1 MMNPR
6 IASEAADAGA
16 RQQLPGLEAIRR
28 PRLYEEVAK
37 QLQGMIGDGR
47 LKPGDWLPPEREL
60 VRSFQVSRGSVRD
73 AIRTLEVMGL
83 VRSRQGEGTMVRG
96 VSADALVPPLSAA
109 LVPKRELVAEL
120 LEIRRIV
127 EPAFA
132 ARAAT
137 HATPE
142 EIARLQDVLRRQR
155 ERTRRRESTIEEDS
169 EFHYLVAMASRNSV
183 VNRVVDV
190 LMDLMRESRAR
201 SLQVDGRLERSL
213 EGHARVLRAIQRRSP
228 RAAEL
233 AMRRHLG
240 EIEALLLGRPEPALS
255 A

>member
-1 MMNPR
+1 MTPPAVSGGR
-6 IASEAADAGA
+6 QDAAAEARLAGI
-16 RQQLPGLEAIRR
+16 EAIRR

-47 LKPGDWLPPEREL
+47 LRPGDHLPPEREL
-60 VRSFQVSRGSVRD
+60 VRRFEVSRGSVRD

-83 VRSRQGEGTMVRG
+83 VRSRQGEGTV
-96 VSADALVPPLSAA
+96 VQSLSADALIPPLSAA

-132 ARAAT
+132 ARAAA
-137 HATPE
+137 HATAE
-142 EIARLQDVLRRQR
+142 EVARMREVLRRQR
-155 ERTRRRESTIEEDS
+155 QKTRRCESTIEEDS
-169 EFHYLVAMASRNSV
+169 EFHYLVAMASGNSV

-213 EGHARVLRAIQRRSP
+213 EGHTRVLSAIQRRSP
-228 RAAEL
+228 RAAEI
-233 AMRRHLG
+233 AMRRHLA
-240 EIEALLLGRPEPALS
+240 EIEALLLGTLGPAVS

>member
-1 MMNPR
+1 MTERHLP
-6 IASEAADAGA
+6 SEAFGAGVEHHL
-16 RQQLPGLEAIRR
+16 RGLEAIRR
-28 PRLYEEVAK
+28 PRLYEEIAK
-37 QLQGMIGDGR
+37 QLQGMIDDGR
-47 LKPGDWLPPEREL
+47 LKPGDRLPPEREL

-73 AIRTLEVMGL
+73 AIHALEGMGL
-83 VRSRQGEGTMVRG
+83 VRSRQGEGTIVRG
-96 VSADALVPPLSAA
+96 ADFLVPPLSAA
-109 LVPKRELVAEL
+109 LAPKRELVVEL

-132 ARAAT
+132 ARAAV
-137 HATPE
+137 HATSE

-213 EGHARVLRAIQRRSP
+213 EGHTRVLKAIQRRSP

-233 AMRRHLG
+233 AMRRHLS
-240 EIEALLLGRPEPALS
+240 EIEALLLGRPETELTA
-255 A
+255 